1 MLFEEENMKNTS
13 TVSKKILLLFVVLIV
28 GFIGGSLGNYAT
40 SLINSK
46 LLRTTTHPNSSSN
59 TTIKTSYKNSTD
71 ISEAVKKIQNAVVS
85 VITYA
90 NSSTSIL
97 NDESSENESQIASE
111 GSGVIYKKDGKSA
124 YLVTNTHVLNGS
136 TNVDIL
142 LTDGTKVPGEVVGS
156 DVFSD
161 ISVVK
166 ISSEKVTDVAEFGDS
181 GSLTVGETAI
191 AIGSPLGT
199 EYANSVTQGII
210 SSLGRNVTLQSENGE
225 NISTT
230 ALQTDAA
237 INPGNSGGPL
247 INIQGQ
253 VIGITSSKIST
264 NGQTSVEGMGFAIP
278 SNDVVNIINQ
288 LEKNGTVTRP
298 ALGIQM
304 MDLSNLTT
312 SDFSK
317 LNLPSSVKSGIL
329 VRSVQQGMPADG
341 KLQKNDVITKVD
353 NTDVESTSDLQ
364 SALYR
369 HSLGDELK
377 VTYFRDGKEATTT
390 IKLTK
395 STQDLSDN

>member
-1 MLFEEENMKNTS
+1 MKNAS
-13 TVSKKILLLFVVLIV
+13 NFFKKFLLLFIVLVV
-28 GFIGGSLGNYAT
+28 GFIGGGLGNLAT
-40 SLINSK
+40 TFFTAK
-46 LLRTTTHPNSSSN
+46 LASISSSN
-59 TTIKTSYKNSTD
+59 SKTTISTAYKNSTD
-71 ISEAVKKIQNAVVS
+71 TTKAVKKVQNAVVS

-90 NSSTSIL
+90 DSNKQEIINNES
-97 NDESSENESQIASE
+97 NDEPQVASE
-111 GSGVIYKKDGKSA
+111 GSGVIYKKEGKYA
-124 YLVTNTHVLNGS
+124 YLVTNTHVLNGA

-142 LTDGTKVPGEVVGS
+142 LADGSKVPGEVVGS
-156 DVFSD
+156 DVYSD

-181 GSLTVGETAI
+181 SSLTVGETAI

-210 SSLGRNVTLQSENGE
+210 SSLGRNVTLQSEDGQ

-253 VIGITSSKIST
+253 VIGITSSKISN

-288 LEKNGTVTRP
+288 LEQSGTVTRP

-304 MDLSNLTT
+304 LDLANITT
-312 SDFSK
+312 TDLAK
-317 LNLPSSVKSGIL
+317 LNLPSSVKSGVL
-329 VRSVQQGMPADG
+329 VRSVQEGMPAEN
-341 KLQKNDVITKVD
+341 KLQKYDIITKID
-353 NTDVESTSDLQ
+353 DKEVESTSDLQ
-364 SALYR
+364 SALYK
-369 HSLGDELK
+369 HAIGDEIK
-377 VTYFRDGKEATTT
+377 VTYYRDGKEATTT

-395 STQDLSDN
+395 STQDLGGN

>member
-1 MLFEEENMKNTS
+1 M
-13 TVSKKILLLFVVLIV
+13 LLFIVLVV
-28 GFIGGSLGNYAT
+28 GFIGGSLGNLAT
-40 SLINSK
+40 TFFTAK
-46 LLRTTTHPNSSSN
+46 LASISSSN
-59 TTIKTSYKNSTD
+59 SKTTISTAYKNSTD
-71 ISEAVKKIQNAVVS
+71 TTKAVKKVQNAVVS

-90 NSSTSIL
+90 DSNKQEIINNES
-97 NDESSENESQIASE
+97 NDEPQVASE
-111 GSGVIYKKDGKSA
+111 GSGVIYKKEGKYA
-124 YLVTNTHVLNGS
+124 YLVTNTHVLNGA

-142 LTDGTKVPGEVVGS
+142 LADGSKVPGEVVGS
-156 DVFSD
+156 DVYSD

-181 GSLTVGETAI
+181 SSLTVGETAI

-210 SSLGRNVTLQSENGE
+210 SSLGRNVTLQSEDGQ

-253 VIGITSSKIST
+253 VIGITSSKISN

-288 LEKNGTVTRP
+288 LEQSGTVTRP

-304 MDLSNLTT
+304 LDLANITT
-312 SDFSK
+312 TDLAK
-317 LNLPSSVKSGIL
+317 LNLPSSVKSGVL
-329 VRSVQQGMPADG
+329 VRSVQEGMPAEN
-341 KLQKNDVITKVD
+341 KLQKYDIITKID
-353 NTDVESTSDLQ
+353 DKEVESTSDLQ
-364 SALYR
+364 SALYK
-369 HSLGDELK
+369 HAIGDEIK
-377 VTYFRDGKEATTT
+377 VTYYRDGKEATTT

-395 STQDLSDN
+395 STQDLGGN

>member
-1 MLFEEENMKNTS
+1 MKNAS
-13 TVSKKILLLFVVLIV
+13 NFFKKFLLLFIVLVV
-28 GFIGGSLGNYAT
+28 GFIGGSLGNLAT
-40 SLINSK
+40 TFFTAK
-46 LLRTTTHPNSSSN
+46 LASISSSN
-59 TTIKTSYKNSTD
+59 SKTTISTAYKNSTD
-71 ISEAVKKIQNAVVS
+71 TTKAVKKVQNAVVS

-90 NSSTSIL
+90 DSNKQEIINNES
-97 NDESSENESQIASE
+97 NDEPQVASE
-111 GSGVIYKKDGKSA
+111 GSGVIYKKEGKYA
-124 YLVTNTHVLNGS
+124 YLVTNTHVLNGA

-142 LTDGTKVPGEVVGS
+142 LADGSKVPGEVVGS
-156 DVFSD
+156 DVYSD

-181 GSLTVGETAI
+181 SSLTVGETAI

-210 SSLGRNVTLQSENGE
+210 SSLGRNVTLQSEDGQ

-253 VIGITSSKIST
+253 VIGITSSKISN

-288 LEKNGTVTRP
+288 LEQSGTVTRP

-304 MDLSNLTT
+304 LDLANITT
-312 SDFSK
+312 TDLAK
-317 LNLPSSVKSGIL
+317 LNLPSSVKSGVL
-329 VRSVQQGMPADG
+329 VRSVQEGMPAEN
-341 KLQKNDVITKVD
+341 KLQKYDIITKIND
-353 NTDVESTSDLQ
+353 KEVESTSDLQ
-364 SALYR
+364 SALYK
-369 HSLGDELK
+369 HAIGDEIK
-377 VTYFRDGKEATTT
+377 VTYYRDGKEATTT

-395 STQDLSDN
+395 STQDLGGN

>member
-1 MLFEEENMKNTS
+1 MKNTS

-317 LNLPSSVKSGIL
+317 LNLPTSVKSGIL

-364 SALYR
+364 SALYK
-369 HSLGDELK
+369 HSIGDE
-377 VTYFRDGKEATTT
+377 VEITYYRDGKSQTVK

-395 STQDLSDN
+395 STKELSSN

>member
-1 MLFEEENMKNTS
+1 MKNTS

-46 LLRTTTHPNSSSN
+46 LLKTTTHPNSSSN

-317 LNLPSSVKSGIL
+317 LNLPSSVKSGVL

-364 SALYR
+364 SALYK
-369 HSLGDELK
+369 HSIGDE
-377 VTYFRDGKEATTT
+377 VEITYYRDGKSQTVK

-395 STQDLSDN
+395 STKELSSN

>member
-1 MLFEEENMKNTS
+1 MKNS
-13 TVSKKILLLFVVLIV
+13 SNAIKRALLLFAVLVV
-28 GFIGGSLGNYAT
+28 GFIGGSLGNYVTTLVT
-40 SLINSK
+40 SHVKMNGNS
-46 LLRTTTHPNSSSN
+46 TTSVA
-59 TTIKTSYKNSTD
+59 TSYKNSTD
-71 ISEAVKKIQNAVVS
+71 ISEAVKKVQNAVVS

-90 NSSTSIL
+90 ESSSSVI
-97 NDESSENESQIASE
+97 NDESSNDESQISSE

-142 LTDGTKVPGEVVGS
+142 LADGNKVPGEVVGS
-156 DVFSD
+156 DVYSD

-364 SALYR
+364 SALYK
-369 HSLGDELK
+369 HSIGDE
-377 VTYFRDGKEATTT
+377 VEITYYRDGKSQTVK

-395 STQDLSDN
+395 STKELSSN